1 MREQLIQYVNLLFA
15 GNGDVEDIKQE
26 ILQNT
31 LDRYDD
37 LIAQGKSVEE
47 AYRQAIAGIGDVND
61 ILKGKGNFSY
71 TEANRYSEDN
81 QSAGYAPI
89 PEFEGTAPAVSRM
102 MRAIAIFLYIVSPV
116 PLFLFSIASW
126 TEVGLC
132 CLLVIVAAATAL
144 LILFK
149 KSGAPLTMY
158 RITRAAAVFLY
169 IISPA
174 PLFLFSIMNWAEVG
188 LCFLLVIVAAAT
200 VLLILFK
207 KPDDVN
213 EYTQSSA
220 QSARKDNPR
229 KQLKKSIGS
238 LISTVGTVMY
248 FVISFA
254 TGAWFITWLIFPIIG
269 AVKGVVNSCI
279 DLKEDY

>member
-37 LIAQGKSVEE
+37 LIAQGKPAGE
-47 AYRQAIAGIGDVND
+47 AYRQAIAGIGDVNE
-61 ILKGKGNFSY
+61 IINGKAAPDFV
-71 TEANRYSEDN
+71 EENREPV
-81 QSAGYAPI
+81 YAPM
-89 PEFEGTAPAVSRM
+89 PEFEDTAPAVSRM
-102 MRAIAIFLYIVSPV
+102 MRAIAIFLYIISPV
-116 PLFLFSIASW
+116 PLFLFSITNW

-207 KPDDVN
+207 KPDGVN
-213 EYTQSSA
+213 EYTQSST
-220 QSARKDNPR
+220 QSARTDNPR
-229 KQLKKSIGS
+229 KQLKKSVGS
-238 LISTVGTVMY
+238 LISTIGLVAY
-248 FVISFA
+248 FVISFS

>member
-15 GNGDVEDIKQE
+15 GNDDVEDIKQE

-37 LIAQGKSVEE
+37 LIARGRTPEE
-47 AYRQAIAGIGDVND
+47 AYRQAIAGIGDVNE
-61 ILKGKGNFSY
+61 IINGKAAPDFV
-71 TEANRYSEDN
+71 EENREPV
-81 QSAGYAPI
+81 YAPM

-102 MRAIAIFLYIVSPV
+102 MRAIAIFLYIISPV
-116 PLFLFSIASW
+116 PLFLFSITNW

-149 KSGAPLTMY
+149 KSGAPLTMS
-158 RITRAAAVFLY
+158 RITRATAVFLY
-169 IISPA
+169 IVSPV
-174 PLFLFSIMNWAEVG
+174 PLFLTSIFGWEEIG

-200 VLLILFK
+200 VLLVLFK
-207 KPDDVN
+207 KSDASIETTVEHTGRSGKTD
-213 EYTQSSA
+213 A
-220 QSARKDNPR
+220 R

-238 LISTVGTVMY
+238 LISTVGMVMY
-248 FVISFA
+248 FVISFT

>member
-1 MREQLIQYVNLLFA
+1 MNEII
-15 GNGDVEDIKQE
+15 NGKAAPDF
-26 ILQNT
+26 
-31 LDRYDD
+31 
-37 LIAQGKSVEE
+37 VEE
-47 AYRQAIAGIGDVND
+47 
-61 ILKGKGNFSY
+61 
-71 TEANRYSEDN
+71 NREPV
-81 QSAGYAPI
+81 YAPM

-102 MRAIAIFLYIVSPV
+102 MRAIAIFLYIISPV
-116 PLFLFSIASW
+116 PLFLFSITNW

-213 EYTQSSA
+213 EYTQSST
-220 QSARKDNPR
+220 QSARTDNPR
-229 KQLKKSIGS
+229 KQLKKSVGS
-238 LISTVGTVMY
+238 LISTIGLVAY
-248 FVISFA
+248 FVISFS

>member
-37 LIAQGKSVEE
+37 LIAQGKPAGE
-47 AYRQAIAGIGDVND
+47 AYRQAIAGIGDVNE
-61 ILKGKGNFSY
+61 IINGKAAPDFV
-71 TEANRYSEDN
+71 EDN
-81 QSAGYAPI
+81 REPVYAPM
-89 PEFEGTAPAVSRM
+89 PEFEDTAPAVSRM
-102 MRAIAIFLYIVSPV
+102 MRAIAIFLYIISPV
-116 PLFLFSIASW
+116 PLFLFSITNW

-188 LCFLLVIVAAAT
+188 LCFMLVIVAAAT

-207 KPDDVN
+207 KSDDVN
-213 EYTQSSA
+213 EYTQSST
-220 QSARKDNPR
+220 QSARTDNPR
-229 KQLKKSIGS
+229 KQLKKSVGS
-238 LISTVGTVMY
+238 LISTIGLVAY
-248 FVISFA
+248 FVISFS

>member
-1 MREQLIQYVNLLFA
+1 MRDQLIQYVNLLFA

-37 LIAQGKSVEE
+37 LLSQGKQPEE
-47 AYRQAIAGIGDVND
+47 AYRQAIAGIGDVNE
-61 ILKGKGNFSY
+61 IINGKAAPDFV
-71 TEANRYSEDN
+71 EEDREPV
-81 QSAGYAPI
+81 YAPM

-102 MRAIAIFLYIVSPV
+102 IRAIAIFLYIISPV
-116 PLFLFSIASW
+116 PLFLFSIANW

-149 KSGAPLTMY
+149 KSGAPITMY
-158 RITRAAAVFLY
+158 RITRAAAIFLY

-174 PLFLFSIMNWAEVG
+174 PLFLTSLFGWEEIG

-200 VLLILFK
+200 ALLILFK
-207 KPDDVN
+207 KP
-213 EYTQSSA
+213 SSA
-220 QSARKDNPR
+220 FGAWDKEYSSSPKSENPR
-229 KQLKKSIGS
+229 KQLKKSVGS
-238 LISTVGTVMY
+238 LISTIGCGCLLSDQLLHRRLVYHLADFPHHRCCEGRGERLHRHEGG
-248 FVISFA
+248 S
-254 TGAWFITWLIFPIIG
+254 LI
-269 AVKGVVNSCI
+269 
-279 DLKEDY
+279 

>member
-37 LIAQGKSVEE
+37 LVARGKSAEE
-47 AYRQAIAGIGDVND
+47 AYRQAIAGIGDVNEIINEKAAPD
-61 ILKGKGNFSY
+61 FV
-71 TEANRYSEDN
+71 EENREPV
-81 QSAGYAPI
+81 YAPM
-89 PEFEGTAPAVSRM
+89 PEFEGTALAVSRM
-102 MRAIAIFLYIVSPV
+102 MRSIAIFLYIISPV
-116 PLFLFSIASW
+116 PLFLFSALGW
-126 TEVGLC
+126 EEVGLC
-132 CLLVIVAAATAL
+132 CLLVIVAIATALLILFKKSGPSLSMNRIMRAVAISLYIISPSPLFLSSIFGWEEVGLCFLLVIVAAATAL

-149 KSGAPLTMY
+149 KPGPASGEWDKES
-158 RITRAAAVFLY
+158 VS
-169 IISPA
+169 SPK
-174 PLFLFSIMNWAEVG
+174 SEN
-188 LCFLLVIVAAAT
+188 
-200 VLLILFK
+200 
-207 KPDDVN
+207 
-213 EYTQSSA
+213 S
-220 QSARKDNPR
+220 R

-238 LISTVGTVMY
+238 LISTVGMVMY

-279 DLKEDY
+279 DLKEDF